1 MPLQRSKTI
10 RPKSGVSSN
19 TAARASSSL
28 SRQGS
33 ARAATAL
40 GKRTTSVREKAVI
53 TLAVGKAEDAIFRAK
68 EEKWFH
74 VEADQQAGPQ
84 KPTGNALTNT
94 SVLSFSTT
102 SNKAPNLANTMGYC
116 GHTIKN
122 LSMLRLYTPA
132 NGDAKLQP
140 YALDGKKATP
150 TLSQIAWT
158 INRNYV
164 RNGLDRIYTQGT
176 ARDGTFPPLP
186 DVNDARLYENLPIRC
201 RMIRVTPKL
210 APGVTLGVD
219 PTTDLFL
226 DQKGLRYSPN
236 DAAWGLSD
244 NEYARV
250 NTRNYTVLGDT
261 KFTLGQ
267 PLTATWANNVFREGG
282 DPDLGTWRQD
292 LTIPGKAPLKRLK
305 TNHQLTAKKGG
316 QCHYVAGSAGTTDE
330 VAVATSGQRRE
341 YIFMHFWYDCGD
353 GSVSA
358 GGTLP
363 TLVPPGVGPGIDALK
378 IHFRVESRFKEEWF
392 HVIVFPCCVM
402 VLNRLL

>member
-1 MPLQRSKTI
+1 
-10 RPKSGVSSN
+10 
-19 TAARASSSL
+19 
-28 SRQGS
+28 
-33 ARAATAL
+33 
-40 GKRTTSVREKAVI
+40 
-53 TLAVGKAEDAIFRAK
+53 
-68 EEKWFH
+68 
-74 VEADQQAGPQ
+74 
-84 KPTGNALTNT
+84 
-94 SVLSFSTT
+94 
-102 SNKAPNLANTMGYC
+102 
-116 GHTIKN
+116 
-122 LSMLRLYTPA
+122 MLRLYTPS

-164 RNGLDRIYTQGT
+164 RNGLDRITGDGGFSPTVQG
-176 ARDGTFPPLP
+176 APPAVA
-186 DVNDARLYENLPIRC
+186 VNDAQLYQNLPIRC

-226 DQKGLRYSPN
+226 DQRGLKYSPN
-236 DAAWGLSD
+236 DASWGLSD

-250 NTRNYTVLGDT
+250 NTRNYTVLGDA

-267 PLTATWANNVFREGG
+267 PLTATWATNWIDEPTNPAATG
-282 DPDLGTWRQD
+282 WRQD
-292 LTIPGKAPLKRLK
+292 LTLPSKIPVKRLVTK
-305 TNHQLTAKKGG
+305 HQLAAKKGG
-316 QCHYVAGSAGTTDE
+316 QCHYVAGSAGTADE

-363 TLVPPGVGPGIDALK
+363 TLVPTGTVPDMDALK
-378 IHFRVESRFKEEWF
+378 IHFRVESRFKEE
-392 HVIVFPCCVM
+392 
-402 VLNRLL
+402 

>member
-1 MPLQRSKTI
+1 MPLKRTTTI
-10 RPKSGVSSN
+10 RPKSGVSSG
-19 TAARASSSL
+19 TASRLGSSL
-28 SRQGS
+28 LRQRS
-33 ARAATAL
+33 ASTKAKAL
-40 GKRTTSVREKAVI
+40 KRTASVRESAVI
-53 TLAVGKAEDAIFRAK
+53 ATAVSKAENAIFRGK

-94 SVLSFSTT
+94 SVLSFCTT
-102 SNKAPNLANTMGYC
+102 SNKAPNLANVMQYC
-116 GHTIKN
+116 GHTITN
-122 LSMLRLYTPA
+122 LSMLRLYTPS

-150 TLSQIAWT
+150 TLAQIAWT

-164 RNGLDRIYTQGT
+164 RNGLTNINTNDADRSVPAVT
-176 ARDGTFPPLP
+176 
-186 DVNDARLYENLPIRC
+186 VNDPRLYENLPIRC

-226 DQKGLRYSPN
+226 DQRGLRYSPN
-236 DAAWGLSD
+236 DASWGLSD

-267 PLTATWANNVFREGG
+267 PLTATWAANYLADNPA
-282 DPDLGTWRQD
+282 PDILGWRQD
-292 LTIPGKAPLKRLK
+292 LTLPSKMPVKRLK

-341 YIFMHFWYDCGD
+341 YIFMHFWYECGD

-358 GGTLP
+358 GSDVP
-363 TLVPPGVGPGIDALK
+363 TLVPPGVGPGVDALK
-378 IHFRVESRFKEEWF
+378 VHFRVESRFKEE
-392 HVIVFPCCVM
+392 
-402 VLNRLL
+402 

>member
-1 MPLQRSKTI
+1 MPLQRTTTI
-10 RPKSGVSSN
+10 RPKSGVSSG
-19 TAARASSSL
+19 TGSRASSSL
-28 SRQGS
+28 LRQRS
-33 ARAATAL
+33 ASTNAKAL
-40 GKRTTSVREKAVI
+40 KRTASVRESAVI
-53 TLAVGKAEDAIFRAK
+53 ATAVSKAENAIFRSK

-74 VEADQQAGPQ
+74 VEGDQQAAPQ
-84 KPTGNALTNT
+84 KPTGNANTNT

-102 SNKAPNLANTMGYC
+102 SNKAPTAPTAPPATMGYC

-122 LSMLRLYTPA
+122 LSMLRLYTPS
-132 NGDAKLQP
+132 NGDAKLVP

-150 TLSQIAWT
+150 TMAQIAWT

-164 RNGLDRIYTQGT
+164 RNGLDRIYTQGSP
-176 ARDGTFPPLP
+176 ASRDGTFPPLP

-236 DAAWGLSD
+236 DASWSMSD

-267 PLTATWANNVFREGG
+267 PLTATWATNVFRVVD
-282 DPDLGTWRQD
+282 DPDFGTWRQD
-292 LTIPGKAPLKRLK
+292 LTIPAKAPLKRLK

-353 GSVSA
+353 GSLSA

-363 TLVPPGVGPGIDALK
+363 SLVAPGYVPGIDALK
-378 IHFRVESRFKEEWF
+378 IHFRVESRFKEE
-392 HVIVFPCCVM
+392 
-402 VLNRLL
+402 

>member
-1 MPLQRSKTI
+1 MPLKRTTTI

-19 TAARASSSL
+19 TGTRLSSTFSRQRSASSK
-28 SRQGS
+28 
-33 ARAATAL
+33 AKAL
-40 GKRTTSVREKAVI
+40 KRTASVRESAVI
-53 TLAVGKAEDAIFRAK
+53 ATAVSKAEDAIFRSK

-74 VEADQQAGPQ
+74 VEGDQQAAPQ
-84 KPTGNALTNT
+84 KPTGNANTNT

-116 GHTIKN
+116 GHTITN
-122 LSMLRLYTPA
+122 LKMLRLYTPT

-150 TLSQIAWT
+150 TMAQIAWT

-164 RNGLDRIYTQGT
+164 RNGMGRIDSRIIGSN
-176 ARDGTFPPLP
+176 DFPPGA
-186 DVNDARLYENLPIRC
+186 DVNDGDLYQNLPIRC

-236 DAAWGLSD
+236 SSSWSMSD

-250 NTRNYTVLGDT
+250 NTRNYTVLGDM

-267 PLTATWANNVFREGG
+267 PLTAVWKSQYTA
-282 DPDLGTWRQD
+282 DPASGQQLWHQD
-292 LTIPGKAPLKRLK
+292 LTYPNQMPVKRFS
-305 TNHQLTAKKGG
+305 TSHQLTAKKGG

-341 YIFMHFWYDCGD
+341 YIFMHFWYEAGD

-363 TLVPPGVGPGIDALK
+363 TLVPAGTVPDMDAVK
-378 IHFRVESRFKEEWF
+378 VHFRVESRFKEE
-392 HVIVFPCCVM
+392 
-402 VLNRLL
+402 